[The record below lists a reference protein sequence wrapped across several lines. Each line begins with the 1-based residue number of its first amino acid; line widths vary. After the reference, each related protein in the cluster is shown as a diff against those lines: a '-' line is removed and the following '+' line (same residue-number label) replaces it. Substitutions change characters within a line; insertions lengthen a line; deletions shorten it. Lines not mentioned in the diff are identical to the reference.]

1 MKKYAKAS
9 DIKVG
14 TIGYG
19 PSFGMGK
26 IQLDEMKRAG
36 MRPVAVT
43 ELDPARRKAA
53 EEEVPGIETFSS
65 VSSMLKNSDVDL
77 VAIITPHNTHTK
89 LALQCL
95 RAGRHVVTEKPF
107 SITTAQC
114 DRMIR
119 EAKKRRLMLSTYHNR
134 HWDGCILEA
143 VKRIRKQKQ
152 IGDVVRVKAHM
163 GGYHSPSPTWRG
175 SKSIS
180 GGILYDW
187 GVHLLEYSLQIID
200 SEIVEVSAYSHSG
213 FWSKVSHWKKD
224 THEDEACAVVRFA
237 NGARASLMLSCID
250 SNPSPGFFE
259 VTGTKGSYISSPP
272 NYRMIRQV
280 KGKRVE
286 TEGEETPGQWQKFYR
301 NIVNHLVKGEA
312 LVISPEWARR
322 PIHILDLADR
332 SAKLGKALKA
342 KYA

>member
-1 MKKYAKAS
+1 LKKYAKAS

-19 PSFGMGK
+19 PSYGMGK

-43 ELDPARRKAA
+43 ELDPERRKAA
-53 EEEVPGIETFSS
+53 EEDFPGIETFSS
-65 VSSMLKNSDVDL
+65 VSSMLRNSDVDL
-77 VAIITPHNTHTK
+77 VAIITPHNTHTR

-119 EAKKRRLMLSTYHNR
+119 EAKTRRLLLSTYHNR

-143 VKRIRKQKQ
+143 VKHVCRQKK
-152 IGDVVRVKAHM
+152 IGDVVRVEADM
-163 GGYHSPSPTWRG
+163 GGYHQPSETWRG

-187 GVHLLEYSLQIID
+187 GVHLLEYGLQIID
-200 SEIVEVSAYSHSG
+200 SEIVEVSAYSHTG
-213 FWSKVSHWKKD
+213 FWSKVSHWKED

-237 NGARASLMLSCID
+237 NGARLQLVMSCID
-250 SNPSPGFFE
+250 SNPRPGFFE
-259 VTGTKGSYISSPP
+259 VTGTKGSYVASPP
-272 NYRMIRQV
+272 TYRMIRQV
-280 KGKRVE
+280 KGKTVE
-286 TEGEETPGQWQKFYR
+286 TEGQQTADRWPKFYR
-301 NIVNHLVKGEA
+301 NIVNNLLEDEP

-332 SAKLGKALKA
+332 SAKLGKALSA
-342 KYA
+342 KYG